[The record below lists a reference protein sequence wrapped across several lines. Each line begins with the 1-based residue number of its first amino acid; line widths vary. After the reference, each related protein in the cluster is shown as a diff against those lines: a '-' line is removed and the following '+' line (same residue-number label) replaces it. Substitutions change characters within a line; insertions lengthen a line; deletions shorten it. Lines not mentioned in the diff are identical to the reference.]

1 MPTVAISTWTQA
13 KFGRAVMWLPACV
26 AVNAVAFALVSH
38 DPIADGPRRL
48 FAIALV
54 QLLAGS
60 LVFGVVVYRSNLV
73 DATKAN
79 ILGLVLVLGG
89 VAIHIARLV
98 HPLSRSVLDVN
109 VTWRAGD
116 TLPADVEVISR
127 PPRTTLDVQEPS
139 VLSATG
145 SSGSALQIAIPP
157 VPTDWPWWAPVGAS
171 RLARSHHLVLEA
183 ASARTAPYFMII
195 NSGRL
200 RIQLTSAGIMITAPD
215 GKGDVSER
223 TMTTPVVTDGI
234 AHRWQLTAEPERT
247 TVSIDGNELWSIPR
261 SAQVDSA
268 FTIGDASGDREHGG
282 SLTVERLSYQRIPI
296 RTSNT

>member
-1 MPTVAISTWTQA
+1 MPTGAISTRTQA
-13 KFGRAVMWLPACV
+13 KFGRTTIWIPAYV
-26 AVNAVAFALVSH
+26 AVTAVALALVSH

-60 LVFGVVVYRSNLV
+60 LVFGTVVFRSSLV
-73 DATKAN
+73 DATKASF
-79 ILGLVLVLGG
+79 LSLLLVLGG
-89 VAIHIARLV
+89 VAIHVARLV
-98 HPLSRSVLDVN
+98 HPLSRSVPDVN

-116 TLPADVEVISR
+116 VLPPEVEVSSR
-127 PPRTTLDVQEPS
+127 PPRATPYVQEPS
-139 VLSATG
+139 VLSSTG
-145 SSGSALQIAIPP
+145 SSGSALQITIPP
-157 VPTDWPWWAPVGAS
+157 VPKDWPWWAPVGAS
-171 RLARSHHLVLEA
+171 RLARSHHLVLVA
-183 ASARTAPYFMII
+183 TSVRTAPYFMVI

-215 GKGDVSER
+215 GSGDVSER
-223 TMTTPVVTDGI
+223 TMTTPVVTDGT

-282 SLTVERLSYQRIPI
+282 SLIVQRLSYQRVPV
-296 RTSNT
+296 RTTTT